1 MPGRAP
7 VRDHADDLRTPRLWI
22 EDFQRCGHQAQ
33 VPVRLEAVDAD
44 RVVEGLLRESRG
56 LGLTFALQGPD
67 QFHAYLEDTTTA
79 SRLMLRLPV
88 VMTGRFIDVDTGV
101 LLGELTV
108 EPALATARPTR
119 VAVPAGHRAVILQL
133 RARD

>member
-1 MPGRAP
+1 MLA
-7 VRDHADDLRTPRLWI
+7 
-22 EDFQRCGHQAQ
+22 QR
-33 VPVRLEAVDAD
+33 
-44 RVVEGLLRESRG
+44 
-56 LGLTFALQGPD
+56 
-67 QFHAYLEDTTTA
+67 EDTTTV

-133 RARD
+133 HARD